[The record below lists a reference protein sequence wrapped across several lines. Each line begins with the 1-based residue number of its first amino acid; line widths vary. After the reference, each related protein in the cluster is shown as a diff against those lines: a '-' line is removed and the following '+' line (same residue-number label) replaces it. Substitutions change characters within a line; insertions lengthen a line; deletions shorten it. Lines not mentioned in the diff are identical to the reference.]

1 MKIRQLLKLFSIM
14 LMFATSLSA
23 TVFANP
29 AEVIPMPPAEIELAA
44 GQLESE
50 AGLLENA
57 IPDEA
62 RELLGDIKLY
72 EVSDAENFLERIV
85 DSVRENGLGIVKIAL
100 KSGVIM
106 LTIVLLCS
114 LAQAAMKDSAPRKS
128 ISLCGSVAISA
139 IAVDSMQGFIGLG
152 MKTVQSLSDFSKILL
167 PTLCAAAVSSGAV
180 TSATAKYAATAMF
193 MDILISI
200 GSKLVLPLICAYI
213 AAVIGGAALGKSML
227 TRVAAMLKWVC
238 TNMLMLMVMAF
249 TAYLSLTGLISGKA
263 DQVAVRAAR
272 SMLGTL
278 LPIVGGV
285 LSDAADTI
293 LAGAG
298 IVRNS
303 IGIFGLLVILAAC
316 LMPVLRL
323 LAHYLVFKGTAAL
336 SEAFTDKPM
345 AELISGIGSAF
356 ALILGLVGSAGLMLF
371 ISIYSSLGAMGGI

>member
-1 MKIRQLLKLFSIM
+1 
-14 LMFATSLSA
+14 
-23 TVFANP
+23 
-29 AEVIPMPPAEIELAA
+29 MPPVEFELAA
-44 GQLESE
+44 GQLENE

-57 IPDEA
+57 IPENA
-62 RELLGDIKLY
+62 RELLGNIKLY
-72 EVSDAENFLERIV
+72 EVSDAEGFLERVV
-85 DSVRENGLGIVKIAL
+85 DNIRENGLGIVKIAL

-114 LAQAAMKDSAPRKS
+114 LAQAAMKDSASRQS

-238 TNMLMLMVMAF
+238 TSMLMLMVMAF

-316 LMPVLRL
+316 LMPVLKL

-356 ALILGLVGSAGLMLF
+356 ALILGLVGSVGVMLF